1 MVISMKT
8 FIKTCLVTYA
18 LMVLGVSSIPML
30 LNRSFEY
37 FQPLYL
43 QLLLAAVTIHFVQL
57 AMAQIKCHHRWSEI
71 AMELSMVLAV
81 VLGYRR
87 LFGWYESSSWML
99 IVIVVAVYEVYYL
112 LNYSK
117 AKKDT
122 DFINQRIKSRKQRDE

>member
-1 MVISMKT
+1 MKI

-18 LMVLGVSSIPML
+18 LMILGVFSIPML

-43 QLLLAAVTIHFVQL
+43 QLLLAAVTIHLIQL
-57 AMAQIKCHHRWSEI
+57 AMAQIKCRHRWAEI

-81 VLGYRR
+81 VFCYRK
-87 LFGWYESSSWML
+87 LFGWYEGSVSWVL
-99 IVIVVAVYEVYYL
+99 VVIVVAVYEVYYL
-112 LNYSK
+112 LNYTK

-122 DFINQRIKSRKQRDE
+122 DFINQRIKNRKQREE